1 MTNQTSHLSPYD
13 TGERCEPRVWMPRTM
28 TQWPGI
34 EYLAD
39 QLDSF
44 GKVDFNNDEDATIV
58 TAHVERLPDG
68 RHRLVVDPQCG
79 VEELEI
85 LVLHDSDGSPT
96 GTAPTPITTL
106 KAEDHA

>member
-39 QLDSF
+39 PLDSF
-44 GKVDFNNDEDATIV
+44 GKVDFNNDEDSTIV
-58 TAHVERLPDG
+58 TAHVKRLPDG
-68 RHRLVVDPQCG
+68 RHCLVITPHVAAD
-79 VEELEI
+79 ELEVVI
-85 LVLHDSDGSPT
+85 EVDDDAVAPVPTSPT
-96 GTAPTPITTL
+96 TQGDPT
-106 KAEDHA
+106 